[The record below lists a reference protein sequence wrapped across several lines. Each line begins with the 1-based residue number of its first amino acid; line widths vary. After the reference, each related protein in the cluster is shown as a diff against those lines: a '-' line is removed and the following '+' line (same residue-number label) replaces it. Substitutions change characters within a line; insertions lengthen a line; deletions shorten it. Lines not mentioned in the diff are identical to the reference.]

1 VYHNV
6 RTLFR
11 GVAQLVARLVWD
23 QDAGGSSPLTSTKET
38 DFDTKIGLLF
48 LCRILKGV
56 VTKRSY
62 IVATPSCFNKM
73 QAVDMMI
80 LLFTLYIW
88 VLQIADESGMLI
100 FDPYRKCNKH

>member
-1 VYHNV
+1 
-6 RTLFR
+6 
-11 GVAQLVARLVWD
+11 
-23 QDAGGSSPLTSTKET
+23 
-38 DFDTKIGLLF
+38 
-48 LCRILKGV
+48 
-56 VTKRSY
+56 
-62 IVATPSCFNKM
+62 M